1 MERSRLSLLVN
12 TENDMNEEDNFEFK
26 ERQLERQTLEQAAD
40 LSICIDFS
48 EVLHK
53 HSVEYVLNRMLPSAK
68 QELKRKIIND
78 YHKRLIDSNVG
89 L

>member
-1 MERSRLSLLVN
+1 MERSKLSLLVN

-26 ERQLERQTLEQAAD
+26 EKQIELQELDQASD
-40 LSICIDFS
+40 LGICIDFS
-48 EVLHK
+48 ELLEKNGVD
-53 HSVEYVLNRMLPSAK
+53 YVLARMLPSAK

-78 YHKRLIDSNVG
+78 YHKRLIDANVG

>member
-1 MERSRLSLLVN
+1 MERSKLSLLVN

-26 ERQLERQTLEQAAD
+26 ERQLELQALEEASD
-40 LSICIDFS
+40 FGICIDFS
-48 EVLHK
+48 ELLKKRGVD
-53 HSVEYVLNRMLPSAK
+53 YVLAKMFPSAK

-78 YHKRLIDSNVG
+78 YHKRLIDANVG

>member
-1 MERSRLSLLVN
+1 
-12 TENDMNEEDNFEFK
+12 MNEDDNFEFK
-26 ERQLERQTLEQAAD
+26 EKQIERLALEQAAD

-53 HSVEYVLNRMLPSAK
+53 HSVEYVLARMLPSAK

-78 YHKRLIDSNVG
+78 YHKRLIESNVG

>member
-1 MERSRLSLLVN
+1 
-12 TENDMNEEDNFEFK
+12 MNEEDNFEFK
-26 ERQLERQTLEQAAD
+26 ERQLERQELAEVAD
-40 LSICIDFS
+40 LGICVDFS

-68 QELKRKIIND
+68 QELKRKIISD
-78 YHKRLIDSNVG
+78 YHKRLIEANIG